1 MAICT
6 KKKFIRWAKCI
17 TTKKIKRS
25 KGTKDLLCEGFF
37 MPINSL
43 VPIPKN
49 PQISLQK
56 SFILCYIIKADT
68 IYS

>member
-1 MAICT
+1 MALCT
-6 KKKFIRWAKCI
+6 KKKIIYWAKCI
-17 TTKKIKRS
+17 SSKKIKRS

-37 MPINSL
+37 KAFNSL

-56 SFILCYIIKADT
+56 SFILWYIIKADT